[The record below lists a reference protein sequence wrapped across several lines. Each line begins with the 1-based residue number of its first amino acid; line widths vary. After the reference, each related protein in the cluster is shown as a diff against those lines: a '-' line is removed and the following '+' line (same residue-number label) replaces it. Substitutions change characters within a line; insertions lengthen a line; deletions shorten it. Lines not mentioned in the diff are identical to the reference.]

1 MRSVRHLRVIFVL
14 SLPTLA
20 GCQVAPVQVFAPNGK
35 GTYPGVIVL
44 HTSGGLSLHEQG
56 YAKHLSNQGYVV
68 ATVDY
73 FAHPGTIDNIDLAY
87 TTLRDHPSVGSNPI
101 GMVGFSL
108 GAKYAIDRADLYR
121 RFHKKEVSA
130 IVSYYIGP
138 NLGFVK
144 ELPAPTLFLQGEL
157 DVYMT
162 PEMLRQHC
170 ESHKIPNVPCEV
182 VEYKGTRHAFDQS
195 TTKYNGYDGRARS
208 DAYKRALNFLDTHLR
223 TSSNAPVQ

>member
-1 MRSVRHLRVIFVL
+1 MSRHRQLRALFPL
-14 SLPTLA
+14 LMLTLA
-20 GCQVAPVQVFAPNGK
+20 GCQVSPVQVFTPSVT

-44 HTSGGLSLHEQG
+44 HTSGGLSSHETG
-56 YAKHLSNQGYVV
+56 YARQVSNQGYVV
-68 ATVDY
+68 AVVDY

-87 TTLRDHPSVGSNPI
+87 IALRDHPKVGNNRI

-121 RFHKKEVSA
+121 RFYKRDVSA

-138 NLGFVK
+138 SLGFVK
-144 ELPAPTLFLQGEL
+144 EIPAPTLFLQGEL
-157 DVYMT
+157 DVYMK
-162 PEMLRQHC
+162 PETLRQHC
-170 ESHKIPNVPCEV
+170 ESNKVPNVPCEV

-223 TSSNAPVQ
+223 VPSDAPLK